1 MTMSLENVYRPKLDR
16 DTLLYVRDLKV
27 WFPLRRGFKE
37 IITMAPTKYVKA
49 VDSISFAV
57 GEGEVFALVGE
68 SGCGKTTTG
77 RAILR
82 LVEPDSGVVGY
93 KPSENILKKMIEVEG
108 GDVLLE
114 TKIHIDVMKISS
126 KNMKY
131 LRQEMQIVFQ
141 DPYASLNP
149 RQSVL
154 NALMEPLEIHRIGSS
169 REERIEMVAK
179 ALEMVKLTPPEDFMY
194 RYPHQLSGGQRQRVV
209 IARAIIFKPRFI
221 VADEPLSMLDVSI
234 RTDILK
240 LMIELKNQLGLSYL
254 FITHDLALTRYI
266 ANKIA
271 VMYLGKI
278 VEIGPVEKIL
288 SNPLHPY
295 TKALIKAIPEPDPS
309 RRKELKELE
318 VKGEVPSAIDIP
330 PGCRFHPRCIAL
342 DANPQLANLCKVR
355 EPPLI
360 EVEKDHYVACWL
372 YRKT

>member
-49 VDSISFAV
+49 VDGISFAV

-114 TKIHIDVMKISS
+114 TKIHIDVMKVSS

-154 NALMEPLEIHRIGSS
+154 SALMEPLEIHRIGSS

-209 IARAIIFKPRFI
+209 IARAIILKPRFI

-240 LMIELKNQLGLSYL
+240 LMIELKNKLGLSYL

>member
-49 VDSISFAV
+49 VDGISFAV

-114 TKIHIDVMKISS
+114 TKIHIDVMKVSS

-154 NALMEPLEIHRIGSS
+154 SALMEPLEIHRIGSS

-240 LMIELKNQLGLSYL
+240 LMIELKNKLGLSYL

-278 VEIGPVEKIL
+278 VEIGSVEKIL

>member
-1 MTMSLENVYRPKLDR
+1 MSLEGVYNPKLDR
-16 DTLLYVRDLKV
+16 GTLLYVKDLKV
-27 WFPLRRGFKE
+27 WFPLRKSFKD
-37 IITMAPTKYVKA
+37 IITMAPTRYVKA
-49 VDSISFAV
+49 VDGIAFTI

-82 LVEPDSGVVGY
+82 LVEPTTGIIGY
-93 KPSENILKKMIEVEG
+93 KPSENIFKKIVEAEG
-108 GDVLLE
+108 HEVLLE
-114 TKIHIDVMKISS
+114 TKTHIDVTKIKH
-126 KNMKY
+126 KNMKS
-131 LRQEMQIVFQ
+131 LRLEMQIVFQ

-154 NALMEPLEIHRIGSS
+154 SALMEPLEIHGIGSS
-169 REERIEMVAK
+169 REERIEIVAK

-209 IARAIIFKPRFI
+209 IARAIILKPRFI

-240 LMIELKNQLGLSYL
+240 LMMELKNELGLSYL

-266 ANKIA
+266 ANRIA

-278 VEIGPVEKIL
+278 VELGPAEKVL
-288 SNPLHPY
+288 SKPLHPY
-295 TKALIKAIPEPDPS
+295 TKALIKAIPEPEPS
-309 RRKELKELE
+309 RRRELKELDI
-318 VKGEVPSAIDIP
+318 KGEVPSAIDIP
-330 PGCRFHPRCIAL
+330 YGCRFHPRCPAL
-342 DANPQLANLCKVR
+342 DKYPQIANLCRTR

-360 EVEKDHYVACWL
+360 EIEKDHYVACWL

>member
-49 VDSISFAV
+49 VDGISFAV

-108 GDVLLE
+108 GDVFLE
-114 TKIHIDVMKISS
+114 TKIHIDVMKVSS

-149 RQSVL
+149 RQLVL
-154 NALMEPLEIHRIGSS
+154 SALMEPLEIHRIGSS

-209 IARAIIFKPRFI
+209 IARAIILKPRFI

-240 LMIELKNQLGLSYL
+240 LMIELKNKLGLSYL

>member
-49 VDSISFAV
+49 VDGISFAV

-149 RQSVL
+149 RQSL
-154 NALMEPLEIHRIGSS
+154 LSALMEPLEIHRIGSS

-209 IARAIIFKPRFI
+209 IARAIILKPRFI

-240 LMIELKNQLGLSYL
+240 LMIELKNKLGLSYL

-278 VEIGPVEKIL
+278 VEIGSVEKIL

>member
-49 VDSISFAV
+49 VDGISFAV

-149 RQSVL
+149 RQSL
-154 NALMEPLEIHRIGSS
+154 LSALMEPLEIHRIGSS

-179 ALEMVKLTPPEDFMY
+179 TLEMVKLTPPEDFMY

-209 IARAIIFKPRFI
+209 IARAIILKPRFI

-240 LMIELKNQLGLSYL
+240 LMIELKNKLGLSYL

-330 PGCRFHPRCIAL
+330 PGCRFHSRCIAL
-342 DANPQLANLCKVR
+342 DANPQLVNLCKVR

>member
-49 VDSISFAV
+49 VDGISFAV

-114 TKIHIDVMKISS
+114 TKIHIDVMKVSS
-126 KNMKY
+126 KNMKH

-149 RQSVL
+149 RQLVL
-154 NALMEPLEIHRIGSS
+154 SALMEPLEIHRIGSS
-169 REERIEMVAK
+169 REERIEIVAK

-209 IARAIIFKPRFI
+209 IARAIILKPRFI

-240 LMIELKNQLGLSYL
+240 LMIELKNKLGLSYL

>member
-49 VDSISFAV
+49 VDGISFAV

-108 GDVLLE
+108 GDVFLE
-114 TKIHIDVMKISS
+114 TKIHIDVMKVSS

-149 RQSVL
+149 RQLVL
-154 NALMEPLEIHRIGSS
+154 SALMEPLEIHRIGSS

-179 ALEMVKLTPPEDFMY
+179 ALEIVKLTPPEDFMY

-209 IARAIIFKPRFI
+209 IARAIILKPRFI

-240 LMIELKNQLGLSYL
+240 LMIELKNKLGLSYL

>member
-1 MTMSLENVYRPKLDR
+1 MSLENVYRPKLDR

-49 VDSISFAV
+49 VDGISFAV

-108 GDVLLE
+108 GDVFLE
-114 TKIHIDVMKISS
+114 TKIHIDVMKVSS

-154 NALMEPLEIHRIGSS
+154 SALMEPLEIHRIGSS

-209 IARAIIFKPRFI
+209 IARAIILKPRFI

-240 LMIELKNQLGLSYL
+240 LMIELKNKLGLSYL